1 VARRL
6 HSGAR
11 MLARFLLVSSFA
23 ACFACGSTEP
33 SHETPSADHDAA
45 PDTASSEHDAAPDVD
60 GSSLPFAVDPSIARI
75 HIDHVFLCCSTCFPP
90 YRPVDYD
97 RQTRLMSWAACDDEA
112 DAGVGGAVTDAGDAS
127 VPAVSRVLST
137 SEAQQ
142 LEALLKTVTYTVNP
156 TCGGEDGEEY
166 YLLTYDDAG
175 HMVRKYSAQDVNC
188 YGYPAAPRIEDVY
201 NLLVTF
207 RG

>member
-1 VARRL
+1 
-6 HSGAR
+6 
-11 MLARFLLVSSFA
+11 MLARFLLVSTFT

-33 SHETPSADHDAA
+33 SPGTA
-45 PDTASSEHDAAPDVD
+45 PEHAVSEHDAAPDVSD
-60 GSSLPFAVDPSIARI
+60 PSFPVAVDGSIARI
-75 HIDHVFLCCSTCFPP
+75 HIDYVVLCCSTCFPP

-97 RQTRLMSWAACDDEA
+97 RQTRLMSWAACDEE
-112 DAGVGGAVTDAGDAS
+112 AGVGGSTTDAGDAEI
-127 VPAVSRVLST
+127 PAVSRVLST

-156 TCGGEDGEEY
+156 GCGGEDGEEY
-166 YLLTYDDAG
+166 YLTTYGSAG
-175 HMVRKYSAQDVNC
+175 QMVRKYSAQNINC

-201 NLLVTF
+201 SLLVTF

>member
-1 VARRL
+1 V
-6 HSGAR
+6 
-11 MLARFLLVSSFA
+11 
-23 ACFACGSTEP
+23 E
-33 SHETPSADHDAA
+33 
-45 PDTASSEHDAAPDVD
+45 
-60 GSSLPFAVDPSIARI
+60 RI
-75 HIDHVFLCCSTCFPP
+75 HIDHVFLCCATCSPP

-97 RQTRLMSWAACDDEA
+97 RQRRLMSWPACDE
-112 DAGVGGAVTDAGDAS
+112 DAGFGGGGSTTDAGNAA

-142 LEALLKTVTYTVNP
+142 LEALLKTVTYTENP
-156 TCGGEDGEEY
+156 ACGGEDGEEY
-166 YLLTYDDAG
+166 YLITYDRAG
-175 HMVRKYSAQDVNC
+175 QMVRKYSAQDINC